1 MEPICLKLG
10 RMDNNNNN
18 NNNNHAMDDSAMMRY
33 LLGKYGLTD
42 LVGMLRSMSANGEN
56 TAFKSTA
63 RAGAAAGAHCLFV

>member
-1 MEPICLKLG
+1 MEPICLKFG

-18 NNNNHAMDDSAMMRY
+18 NAMDDSAMMRY

-56 TAFKSTA
+56 APVKSTA
-63 RAGAAAGAHCLFV
+63 RAGAAAGALCLGF